1 MGKNPAFQFYPSDWT
16 RDLDDLDIQ
25 IEGAW
30 IRIICR
36 LWWSN
41 QRGTATKSLQE
52 WSNIL
57 RKTQRKTKEIL
68 QILIEKRVADGS
80 ILDNQNITIISRR
93 MVNDFRISQ
102 LRKEVGK
109 LGGNPKLKKSSNFL
123 VNQTD
128 NQIPTP
134 SSSSSN
140 KEIYKEKSFEVI
152 SYLNEKTGKK
162 YRDTAAIEAR
172 LKDGGTVEECKTIID
187 NKLKDP
193 YFIENKKYLN
203 PQTLFRKIHW
213 DIYLNEVVPEK
224 DKSWI

>member
-57 RKTQRKTKEIL
+57 RKTQQKTKEIL

-93 MVNDFRISQ
+93 MVRDFEISQ
-102 LRKEVGK
+102 IRKEVGK
-109 LGGNPKLKKSSNFL
+109 LGGNPQLTQKSKKL
-123 VNQTD
+123 VNQSD
-128 NQIPTP
+128 NQKPTP

>member
-57 RKTQRKTKEIL
+57 RKTQQKTKEIL

-123 VNQTD
+123 VNQSD
-128 NQIPTP
+128 NQKPTP